1 MTILKRLPQ
10 VMRGYQHT
18 ANWTSVLL
26 EIEMKPTEELI
37 AEHNAVLVALQIL
50 EKVEERLVAED
61 ADAPEHLNQ
70 LIDFF
75 GGFVDRCH
83 HAKEEDALFPELEK
97 CGVKREGGPIGVML
111 AEHEAGRGLVREM
124 AHGLARLRRDGQ
136 NASAG
141 TQETAIGYRNLLS
154 AHIQKENTV
163 LFPMADRLLSE
174 EIAEKVVARFEEIE
188 LNRVGPGKHEAYH
201 GMLHR
206 LKEIYRV

>member
-1 MTILKRLPQ
+1 
-10 VMRGYQHT
+10 
-18 ANWTSVLL
+18 
-26 EIEMKPTEELI
+26 MKPTEELI

-50 EKVEERLVAED
+50 EKVEEGLAAGG

-75 GGFVDRCH
+75 SGFVDRCH

-124 AHGLARLRRDGQ
+124 SNGLARLRRGDQ
-136 NASAG
+136 NASDG
-141 TQETAIGYRNLLS
+141 IQETAIGYRNLLS
-154 AHIQKENTV
+154 AHIHKENTV
-163 LFPMADRLLSE
+163 LFPMAERLLSDD
-174 EIAEKVVARFEEIE
+174 IAGKVVARFEEIE

-201 GMLHR
+201 DMLHR